1 MSIKSLSDYQI
12 RCILFIWH
20 DIEFNKNI
28 NYDSFYENMRTSKVQ
43 LKRVVPQKPYCFK
56 EYVILYNHCMM
67 EGNFEVFFS
76 PRKTIFPKGLARKK
90 NDFSW
95 GFNIHVSPTV
105 MQLTFYYTKQH
116 IIIENT
122 FTPKSFSTFLK
133 AIKS

>member
-28 NYDSFYENMRTSKVQ
+28 NYDSFYENLRTSKVQ

-56 EYVILYNHCMM
+56 EYVKLYNHCMM
-67 EGNFEVFFS
+67 VGKVFF
-76 PRKTIFPKGLARKK
+76 PQEKPYFPKVSHEKK

-95 GFNIHVSPTV
+95 GFNIYVSPTV